1 MGDHSIKFDRGSPGN
16 VTIIGSVVTKPGSKW
31 MYGNISGGRDPG
43 PSGGTA
49 PSVSRQLNW
58 LPILSE
64 RVARRHNNANWL
76 ACYLL
81 SLASVSVPN
90 VIIGGHCGSGDRRN

>member
-64 RVARRHNNANWL
+64 PVAITTLIGSPVICSRWPL
-76 ACYLL
+76 CL
-81 SLASVSVPN
+81 SL
-90 VIIGGHCGSGDRRN
+90 